1 MISPFEQSF
10 FKKTS
15 NVKRIISV
23 GSGEPTKTAICIGIN
38 KYPPGYSSLTKCV
51 DDAKAWQSLLTS
63 RGFKCTMLLDEAA
76 TKANILSTI
85 TSVIAKNRKAG
96 SLIVITNSSHGSQVI
111 DASGDESD
119 NRDEVIC
126 PCDWPNYVSDDNLR
140 AIFQNLAPGVKLE
153 IYLDCC
159 HSGTGS
165 RDIGFLPD
173 GVLGIRSLPPLIKSC
188 SNKRTATKARGFIEV
203 PNLNHVLVAACKSSE
218 VSYELNVGGALT
230 YYAIQAIKLGYNRQ
244 QVIDYVQL
252 KISKLGLVQTPQ
264 LECTQTARLQ
274 QPLL

>member
-1 MISPFEQSF
+1 MISPFEQSS
-10 FKKTS
+10 FKKPS
-15 NVKRIISV
+15 SAKKLISV
-23 GSGEPTKTAICIGIN
+23 GSGGPTKTAICIGIN
-38 KYPPGYSSLTKCV
+38 KYPSGYQSLTKCV

-63 RGFKCTMLLDEAA
+63 RGFKCTMLLDGAA

-85 TSVIAKNRKAG
+85 TSAIAENRKAG
-96 SLIVITNSSHGSQVI
+96 SIIVITDSSHGSQVI
-111 DASGDESD
+111 DSSRDENDS
-119 NRDEVIC
+119 RDEVIC

-153 IYLDCC
+153 VYLDCC

-165 RDIGFLPD
+165 RDIGPVQD
-173 GVLGIRSLPPLIKSC
+173 GVLGVRSLPPIIKEK
-188 SNKRTATKARGFIEV
+188 SNKGIKARGFIEV

-218 VSYELNVGGALT
+218 VSYELSVGGALT

>member
-1 MISPFEQSF
+1 MISPFEQSS
-10 FKKTS
+10 FKKPS
-15 NVKRIISV
+15 SVKRLISV
-23 GSGEPTKTAICIGIN
+23 GSGGPTKTAICIGIN
-38 KYPPGYSSLTKCV
+38 KYPPGYPSLTKCV

-96 SLIVITNSSHGSQVI
+96 SIIVITNSSHGSQVI
-111 DASGDESD
+111 DTSGDESD

-126 PCDWPNYVSDDNLR
+126 PCDWSNYVSDDNLR

-173 GVLGIRSLPPLIKSC
+173 GVLSIRSLPPIIKEK
-188 SNKRTATKARGFIEV
+188 SNKGIKARGFIEV
-203 PNLNHVLVAACKSSE
+203 SDLNHVLVAACKDSE
-218 VSYELNVGGALT
+218 VSYELSVGGALT

-244 QVIDYVQL
+244 QMIDYVQS
-252 KISKLGLVQTPQ
+252 KIAALGLIQTPQ
-264 LECTQTARLQ
+264 LECTQVESLH
-274 QPLL
+274 QPFA